1 MKRDTESRR
10 GSAVVR
16 AGVAVALTAA
26 VLALLPN
33 TGERLGAAERIAA
46 IVNKNVIL
54 ASEVDERFQQ
64 AAARFSV
71 DPRDSVSIAK
81 LRRNIIDQL
90 VENQVVLAEAVRL
103 SITVTP
109 ADVQAAVDREVAA
122 LRERL
127 GGDAG
132 FRRALEQER
141 MTEADLRK
149 RYEPDVREQLLIS
162 RVVSREVQSK
172 TTVTD
177 AEIRAFFDANRDSIG
192 KRPEQLNL
200 AHILVAFEADSVQAK
215 RARARADSIRTL
227 IVKGRAFDEAAR
239 QFSDD
244 PSGQRGGDLGPF
256 GHGDMVPEFEAVA
269 FSLKPN
275 EMSQPVRTR
284 FGYHIIKVESHQAK
298 TDSSE
303 EMVRARHVMIGIRP
317 TPNDEERAR
326 KRALVYRDSLMQ
338 GVDFVAMARRHSMDT
353 ATKDSGGILGD
364 ISVASL
370 PENLR
375 EVLTGLSVN
384 EISVPVKRDAGYHI
398 FKLHGRVAESEF
410 KFDEIKEDL
419 RQMVLN
425 KKLEESYRRWYERVK
440 KTVTIE
446 IKD

>member
-1 MKRDTESRR
+1 MIRAAGPGR
-10 GSAVVR
+10 GASLVR
-16 AGVAVALTAA
+16 AGAA
-26 VLALLPN
+26 IVLAAAALALLAGS
-33 TGERLGAAERIAA
+33 GERVGAAERIAA

-71 DPRDSVSIAK
+71 DPRDSASIAK

-103 SITVTP
+103 GITVSP
-109 ADVQAAVDREVAA
+109 QDVQAAVDREIGG

-132 FRRALEQER
+132 FSRALEQER

-149 RYEPDVREQLLIS
+149 RYEPDVREQLLVS

-177 AEIRAFFDANRDSIG
+177 AEIRAYFESNRDSIG
-192 KRPEQLNL
+192 KRPEELKL
-200 AHILVAFEADSVQAK
+200 AHILIAFEADSAQAK
-215 RARARADSIRTL
+215 RTRARADSIRAL
-227 IVKGRAFDEAAR
+227 IVKGRPFEEAAR

-244 PSGQRGGDLGPF
+244 PSGQRGGDLGSF

-284 FGYHIIKVESHQAK
+284 YGYHIIKVESHQAK
-298 TDSSE
+298 TDSTKES
-303 EMVRARHVMIGIRP
+303 VRARHVMIGIRP
-317 TPNDEERAR
+317 TPPDEERAR
-326 KRALVYRDSLMQ
+326 KRALVYRDSLMR
-338 GVDFVAMARRHSMDT
+338 GADFAAMARRHSMDT
-353 ATKDSGGILGD
+353 ATKDSGGVLGD

-370 PENLR
+370 PDNLR
-375 EVLTGLSVN
+375 EVLTGLSLN
-384 EISVPVKRDAGYHI
+384 EISVPVKRDAGYHV
-398 FKLHGRVAESEF
+398 FKLLGRVAEEDF
-410 KFDEIKEDL
+410 KFDDIKEDL
-419 RQMVLN
+419 RQVVLN

>member
-1 MKRDTESRR
+1 MIRVAGPRR
-10 GSAVVR
+10 GASLVR
-16 AGVAVALTAA
+16 AGAA
-26 VLALLPN
+26 IVLAAASLALLAGS
-33 TGERLGAAERIAA
+33 GERVGAAERIAA

-71 DPRDSVSIAK
+71 DPRDSASIAK

-90 VENQVVLAEAVRL
+90 IENQVVLAEAVRL
-103 SITVTP
+103 GITVSP
-109 ADVQAAVDREVAA
+109 QDVQAAVDREISG

-132 FRRALEQER
+132 FSRALEQER
-141 MTEADLRK
+141 MTEAGLRK
-149 RYEPDVREQLLIS
+149 RYEPDVREQLLVS

-177 AEIRAFFDANRDSIG
+177 AEIRAYFESNRDSIG
-192 KRPEQLNL
+192 KRPEELKL
-200 AHILVAFEADSVQAK
+200 AHILIAFEADSAQAK
-215 RARARADSIRTL
+215 RTHTRADSIRAL
-227 IVKGRAFDEAAR
+227 IVKGRPFEEAAR

-244 PSGQRGGDLGPF
+244 PSGQRGGDLGLF
-256 GHGDMVPEFEAVA
+256 GPGDMVPEFEAVA

-284 FGYHIIKVESHQAK
+284 YGYHIIKVESHQAK
-298 TDSSE
+298 SDSTKE
-303 EMVRARHVMIGIRP
+303 LVRARHVMIGIRP
-317 TPNDEERAR
+317 TPPDEERAR
-326 KRALVYRDSLMQ
+326 KRALVYRDSLMR
-338 GVDFVAMARRHSMDT
+338 GADFAAMAKRHSMDT
-353 ATKDSGGILGD
+353 ATKDSGGVLGD
-364 ISVASL
+364 ISVAGL
-370 PENLR
+370 PDNLR
-375 EVLTGLSVN
+375 EVLTGLSLN

-398 FKLHGRVAESEF
+398 FKLLGRVAEEDF
-410 KFDEIKEDL
+410 KFDDIKEDL
-419 RQMVLN
+419 RQLVLN